1 MGCGIGS
8 DAAAIA
14 AGGANVTAFD
24 LSAVSVALTQRRFK
38 EYDLDG
44 DFMVGDA
51 EHLPFRNNSYDYVMS
66 IGVLHHTPDTAKA
79 VSELYRVLRSRGKAL
94 VMLYYSDSFR
104 YRVVFRILTIMGKRR
119 IDDLV
124 AEYDGKGNPLGKVFS
139 KAEAEKMFSRFGKV
153 NMRVYNFHAYDIAR
167 LFENFS
173 SHLTRLV
180 ARIVRRIPRFCYDA
194 ISKIIGLD
202 LYIFAVKD

>member
-1 MGCGIGS
+1 VGCGIGS